1 MRRLIVSLTLI
12 AVLIPLATVLPNGMT
27 VRATAPT
34 IQNTQQVKR
43 KPIQPDLPGTVSGAS
58 NPQAIPD
65 TIAYELFMR
74 SIADYPPETIFKDAG
89 LTGDQIA
96 NAMSY
101 LSSFQNAMSLFDQE
115 ARMIKKS
122 GRGGDK
128 LNQLQSKKEE
138 FVERGL
144 NHFLPKVLGSEGGN
158 KIRAYIN
165 ARVKPKTKR
174 VSPAPLGVYVYC
186 NSWREGDQIFGSG
199 TILSDYGNSNQ
210 YLVTTTI
217 VAPNGSRWSTSQTG
231 WDYAAVTNTE
241 YVSIMPNDGTFTVE
255 VVFEGTNGYVTSAL
269 STTTVA
275 PLISI
280 RSARVTSPRLA
291 GPGSFDIV
299 AEVQF
304 SEGVPPKANAIIEL
318 NEAINFNTVAYDVR
332 AASGVD
338 VNGTGNTRVVRVG
351 GGPGVKVI
359 TWPINVTTSGSGK
372 FPSLPNRVMNDVR
385 IESSTPNLDV
395 GTGNLPVNFTIAAAA
410 PSPSKSSSPV
420 LCKCDGETN
429 RSPIV
434 IDIAGN
440 GFRLNDTGID
450 IGSDDA
456 LLALDR
462 NGNGT
467 IDSEAELFG
476 NFTPQPDPPDGSTR
490 NGFLALA
497 EYDKSAK
504 GGYQDSV
511 IDRNDAVF
519 ASLRL
524 WQDTNHNGISES
536 WELHTFPDLNLES
549 ISLDFRESSRTD
561 QYGNQFRY
569 RARVKDTRNAT
580 VGRWAWDV
588 VFQ

>member
-1 MRRLIVSLTLI
+1 
-12 AVLIPLATVLPNGMT
+12 
-27 VRATAPT
+27 
-34 IQNTQQVKR
+34 
-43 KPIQPDLPGTVSGAS
+43 
-58 NPQAIPD
+58 
-65 TIAYELFMR
+65 MR

-96 NAMSY
+96 NALAD

-115 ARMIKKS
+115 ARTIKKS

-138 FVERGL
+138 FLERGL
-144 NHFLPKVLGSEGGN
+144 NHFLPKILGAEGGN
-158 KIRAYIN
+158 KIRTYIN
-165 ARVKPKTKR
+165 ARVKAKTKR
-174 VSPAPLGVYVYC
+174 VSPASTYGVYVYC
-186 NSWREGDQIFGSG
+186 NSWREGDQVFGSG

-210 YLVTTTI
+210 YLVTTTV
-217 VAPNGSRWSTSQTG
+217 VAPNGSRSSTSQTG

-241 YVSIMPNDGTFTVE
+241 YLPIMPNDGTFTVE

-269 STTTVA
+269 STTIVA

-280 RSARVTSPRLA
+280 KSAQANPPRLT
-291 GPGSFDIV
+291 GPGSYDIV

-304 SEGVPPKANAIIEL
+304 SEGVPAKANAVIEL
-318 NEAINFNTVAYDVR
+318 NEAVNFNTVAYDVR
-332 AASGVD
+332 AASGAG
-338 VNGTGNTRVVRVG
+338 VNGTGNTRVVHVG

-372 FPSLPNRVMNDVR
+372 FPSLPNLVMNDVR
-385 IESSTPNLDV
+385 IESSTPSVDV
-395 GTGNLPVNFTIAAAA
+395 GTGNISVKSTIAAAA

-434 IDIAGN
+434 IDISGN

-450 IGSDDA
+450 IRSDDA
-456 LLALDR
+456 FLVLDR

-467 IDSEAELFG
+467 IDSDAELFG
-476 NFTPQPDPPDGSTR
+476 NFTPQPDPPDGVTQ

-497 EYDKSAK
+497 EYDKSSK

-536 WELHTFPDLNLES
+536 WELHTLPDLNLES
-549 ISLDFRESSRTD
+549 ISLDFRESKRTD

-569 RARVKDTRNAT
+569 RAKVTNARNANA
-580 VGRWAWDV
+580 GQWAWDV
-588 VFQ
+588 LFAAP